1 MMLFAVWQDF
11 ALQFPDVVHNS
22 VALIIGK
29 LIFLTSKSN

>member
-11 ALQFPDVVHNS
+11 VLQFPDVVHNS
-22 VALIIGK
+22 VAFIIGK

>member
-11 ALQFPDVVHNS
+11 AFQLPEVVHNGF
-22 VALIIGK
+22 ALIIGK